1 MTSSVPSPP
10 PSVVEALALTV
21 ATFLALTAAGTATAD
36 WGAAGLAAS
45 ELAAVLLP
53 TLAWLAWRR
62 PPRATLGLQSA
73 PLVPTLG
80 ALVAGLG
87 AFYLIAVTLEPLM
100 ERVIPTPPQLKRA
113 LEQLIV
119 PPSGLRPWP
128 LDLLAFAL
136 VPAVA
141 EELLFRGVLF
151 GALRGK
157 LPAWLAV
164 LVSALAFAAYHG
176 SLPHLLPALA
186 GGVLLGAVRV
196 ASRRLAPAIAF
207 HFANN
212 AAVVIALRHGIST
225 PTVAAGPLVAAVIA
239 VAAGAWLF
247 SCLSP

>member
-1 MTSSVPSPP
+1 
-10 PSVVEALALTV
+10 VVTTFVALT
-21 ATFLALTAAGTATAD
+21 LANAACSG
-36 WGAAGLAAS
+36 WGAAGLATS
-45 ELAAVLLP
+45 ELAGVLLP
-53 TLAWLAWRR
+53 TVAWLAWRR
-62 PPRATLGLQSA
+62 PPRATLGLQDA
-73 PLVPTLG
+73 PMLPSLG
-80 ALVAGLG
+80 ALIAGLG
-87 AFYLIAVTLEPLM
+87 AFYLVAIALEPLM

-113 LEQLIV
+113 LEELIV
-119 PPSGLRPWP
+119 PPSGVRALP

-157 LPAWLAV
+157 LPASWTV
-164 LVSALAFAAYHG
+164 LVSAIAFAAYHG
-176 SLPHLLPALA
+176 SLPHFLPALT
-186 GGVLLGAVRV
+186 GGLLLGAVRV

-225 PTVAAGPLVAAVIA
+225 PAVAAAPLVAAVIA